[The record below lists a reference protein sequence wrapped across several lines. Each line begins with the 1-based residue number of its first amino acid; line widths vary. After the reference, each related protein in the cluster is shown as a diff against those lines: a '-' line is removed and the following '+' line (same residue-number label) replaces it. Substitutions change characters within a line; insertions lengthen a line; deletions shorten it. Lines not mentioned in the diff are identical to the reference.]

1 MVRCI
6 LHSFTLFLALI
17 LGAPTPAR
25 ADDAAVPRPLDAP
38 TAVRLVVERSDIGRA
53 ASASAEATRAAGDA
67 ESRLPDPEVMAEAW
81 QVPLSRP
88 YALGDSSM
96 VAVWLRQTL
105 PAPGV
110 RSRREAGRE
119 AEARASIATGR
130 DRLRL
135 LARDAGHAFVDL
147 QSAEVKRASHVAH
160 RDVAVRLVTIARA
173 RLGTPAGRLTDVTQA
188 EVERARLDA
197 DVAVESAMVLRATAR
212 LNGFL
217 RRHEGAPIEP
227 TPLPE
232 PETVAPTTSPT
243 AALPLAESNRAA
255 LAASRARREAG
266 DAMRDAAQREAA
278 IPSFTV
284 GAGWFAPTMT
294 MPFHG
299 YGLSVG
305 ATLPWIW
312 GGARAR
318 GRASEA
324 ESRAAAHE
332 LAEGRAEVRTEVA
345 AAFADVHAAAL
356 RVAVLSARA
365 KPAADAG
372 LEAALVA
379 YQSGQGD
386 ATALFRAEKDVVE
399 IDVAVVEARATLAHA
414 LVDLD
419 AAVGAPV
426 PRVRLDVQAT
436 AASFE
441 SAHAHGRTP

>member
-6 LHSFTLFLALI
+6 LHLSTLLLVAS
-17 LGAPTPAR
+17 ATTRAR
-25 ADDAAVPRPLDAP
+25 ADDAVPRPLDAA
-38 TAVRLVVERSDIGRA
+38 TAVRLAVERSDIGRA
-53 ASASAEATRAAGDA
+53 TSASAEATRAAGDA

-88 YALGDSSM
+88 YALGDAGM
-96 VAVWLRQTL
+96 VAVWIRQTL

-110 RSRREAGRE
+110 RARREAGRE
-119 AEARASIATGR
+119 AEARASLATGR

-135 LARDAGHAFVDL
+135 LARDAAHAFVDL

-160 RDVAVRLVTIARA
+160 RDVAARLVTLARA

-188 EVERARLDA
+188 EVERARLEA
-197 DVAVESAMVLRATAR
+197 DVAVEGAMVLRATAR
-212 LNGFL
+212 LNGLL
-217 RRHEGAPIEP
+217 RRPDAATIEP
-227 TPLPE
+227 TPLPD
-232 PETVAPTTSPT
+232 PETVASTTSPT
-243 AALPLAESNRAA
+243 AALPVAESNRGA

-266 DAMRDAAQREAA
+266 DAMRDAARREAA
-278 IPSFTV
+278 VPSFTV
-284 GAGWFAPTMT
+284 GAGWFAPTAM

-318 GRASEA
+318 ARASEA
-324 ESRAAAHE
+324 ESRAATHE

-386 ATALFRAEKDVVE
+386 AAALFRAEKDVVE
-399 IDVAVVEARATLAHA
+399 VDVAIVEARTMLAHA
-414 LVDLD
+414 LVDVD

-426 PRVRLDVQAT
+426 PRARLDVQAT
-436 AASFE
+436 AAAFDSN
-441 SAHAHGRTP
+441 HGHGRTP